1 MGYNYVLLGIYTA
14 AGDSQTPFK
23 YNLVGMILNVILD
36 PVLIFGLLGSPAL
49 GSDGAGYATLFSQM
63 VVSLL
68 YALRVHR
75 DRHLFRE
82 GSFRSRYRMS
92 WEECKIIL
100 CYGFPAAIQTI
111 INFRDSVNLPMYMGE
126 IGHNTDE
133 WQAAFCQTMRENNI
147 GYTFWPY
154 KKMDGSS
161 FVGITPP
168 ENWANIVYFSEAPRA
183 TYKEIRE
190 ARPAQAMSRKAM
202 MDFIEA
208 CKLKNCVVQEG
219 YIRSLGMK

>member
-1 MGYNYVLLGIYTA
+1 MRT
-14 AGDSQTPFK
+14 
-23 YNLVGMILNVILD
+23 
-36 PVLIFGLLGSPAL
+36 
-49 GSDGAGYATLFSQM
+49 
-63 VVSLL
+63 VSLIIVH
-68 YALRVHR
+68 YSANKAGSALRAEDIDRYHR
-75 DRHLFRE
+75 SLGWKCCGYHYVIPTD
-82 GSFRSRYRMS
+82 G
-92 WEECKIIL
+92 
-100 CYGFPAAIQTI
+100 TI
-111 INFRDSVNLPMYMGE
+111 EAGRPPKMI

>member
-1 MGYNYVLLGIYTA
+1 
-14 AGDSQTPFK
+14 
-23 YNLVGMILNVILD
+23 
-36 PVLIFGLLGSPAL
+36 
-49 GSDGAGYATLFSQM
+49 
-63 VVSLL
+63 
-68 YALRVHR
+68 
-75 DRHLFRE
+75 
-82 GSFRSRYRMS
+82 
-92 WEECKIIL
+92 
-100 CYGFPAAIQTI
+100 
-111 INFRDSVNLPMYMGE
+111 MYMGE

-168 ENWANIVYFSEAPRA
+168 ENWANIVYFSEAPRS

-190 ARPAQAMSRKAM
+190 ARPDQAMARKAM

-208 CKLKNCVVQEG
+208 AKLKNCVVQEG
-219 YIRSLGMK
+219 YIQSLGMKKQ

>member
-1 MGYNYVLLGIYTA
+1 
-14 AGDSQTPFK
+14 
-23 YNLVGMILNVILD
+23 
-36 PVLIFGLLGSPAL
+36 
-49 GSDGAGYATLFSQM
+49 
-63 VVSLL
+63 
-68 YALRVHR
+68 
-75 DRHLFRE
+75 
-82 GSFRSRYRMS
+82 
-92 WEECKIIL
+92 
-100 CYGFPAAIQTI
+100 
-111 INFRDSVNLPMYMGE
+111 MYMGE

-168 ENWANIVYFSEAPRA
+168 ENWANIVYFSEEP
-183 TYKEIRE
+183 
-190 ARPAQAMSRKAM
+190 QAMSRKAM

>member
-1 MGYNYVLLGIYTA
+1 MAGRFLPDDAREQHRLYLLGLQQNDT
-14 AGDSQTPFK
+14 
-23 YNLVGMILNVILD
+23 V
-36 PVLIFGLLGSPAL
+36 
-49 GSDGAGYATLFSQM
+49 
-63 VVSLL
+63 
-68 YALRVHR
+68 
-75 DRHLFRE
+75 
-82 GSFRSRYRMS
+82 
-92 WEECKIIL
+92 
-100 CYGFPAAIQTI
+100 
-111 INFRDSVNLPMYMGE
+111 
-126 IGHNTDE
+126 
-133 WQAAFCQTMRENNI
+133 
-147 GYTFWPY
+147 WPY

>member
-1 MGYNYVLLGIYTA
+1 MDWVYSFGRIWVFCYILMGQCLKPC
-14 AGDSQTPFK
+14 AGSC
-23 YNLVGMILNVILD
+23 I
-36 PVLIFGLLGSPAL
+36 SA
-49 GSDGAGYATLFSQM
+49 
-63 VVSLL
+63 
-68 YALRVHR
+68 
-75 DRHLFRE
+75 
-82 GSFRSRYRMS
+82 
-92 WEECKIIL
+92 
-100 CYGFPAAIQTI
+100 YG
-111 INFRDSVNLPMYMGE
+111 
-126 IGHNTDE
+126 
-133 WQAAFCQTMRENNI
+133 
-147 GYTFWPY
+147 Y

>member
-1 MGYNYVLLGIYTA
+1 MDNNHIILLG
-14 AGDSQTPFK
+14 GSQWNGNFKPFK
-23 YNLVGMILNVILD
+23 DSKFDDKIMY
-36 PVLIFGLLGSPAL
+36 
-49 GSDGAGYATLFSQM
+49 TC
-63 VVSLL
+63 
-68 YALRVHR
+68 HR
-75 DRHLFRE
+75 
-82 GSFRSRYRMS
+82 
-92 WEECKIIL
+92 
-100 CYGFPAAIQTI
+100 YGGEPTQAAIQTI

-219 YIRSLGMK
+219 YIRSLGM

>member
-1 MGYNYVLLGIYTA
+1 MGKGELEVVRPAGVARQDDGPQAARAKLLLQLRQRLDCELVALRQRGNEGVAAIREVDSNHIILLGGA
-14 AGDSQTPFK
+14 QWNGNFKPFK
-23 YNLVGMILNVILD
+23 DSKFDDKIMY
-36 PVLIFGLLGSPAL
+36 
-49 GSDGAGYATLFSQM
+49 TC
-63 VVSLL
+63 
-68 YALRVHR
+68 HR
-75 DRHLFRE
+75 
-82 GSFRSRYRMS
+82 
-92 WEECKIIL
+92 
-100 CYGFPAAIQTI
+100 YGGEPTQAAIQTI

>member
-1 MGYNYVLLGIYTA
+1 MAGRFLPDDAREQHRLYLL
-14 AGDSQTPFK
+14 
-23 YNLVGMILNVILD
+23 
-36 PVLIFGLLGSPAL
+36 AL
-49 GSDGAGYATLFSQM
+49 QEDGRF
-63 VVSLL
+63 
-68 YALRVHR
+68 
-75 DRHLFRE
+75 F
-82 GSFRSRYRMS
+82 
-92 WEECKIIL
+92 
-100 CYGFPAAIQTI
+100 
-111 INFRDSVNLPMYMGE
+111 
-126 IGHNTDE
+126 
-133 WQAAFCQTMRENNI
+133 
-147 GYTFWPY
+147 
-154 KKMDGSS
+154 

>member
-1 MGYNYVLLGIYTA
+1 MYTC
-14 AGDSQTPFK
+14 
-23 YNLVGMILNVILD
+23 
-36 PVLIFGLLGSPAL
+36 
-49 GSDGAGYATLFSQM
+49 
-63 VVSLL
+63 
-68 YALRVHR
+68 HR
-75 DRHLFRE
+75 
-82 GSFRSRYRMS
+82 
-92 WEECKIIL
+92 
-100 CYGFPAAIQTI
+100 YGGEPTQAAIQTI

-190 ARPAQAMSRKAM
+190 ARPAQGDDGLHRGMQTEELCGSGGLYPVIGNEVAGA
-202 MDFIEA
+202 A
-208 CKLKNCVVQEG
+208 
-219 YIRSLGMK
+219 SLQTVRIKSQRMRCRDLV

>member
-1 MGYNYVLLGIYTA
+1 MEELNGKLEDIYKMGVAAIREVDTNHIILLGGA
-14 AGDSQTPFK
+14 QWNGNFKPFK
-23 YNLVGMILNVILD
+23 DSKFDDKIMYTCHRYGGD
-36 PVLIFGLLGSPAL
+36 P
-49 GSDGAGYATLFSQM
+49 TK
-63 VVSLL
+63 
-68 YALRVHR
+68 
-75 DRHLFRE
+75 E
-82 GSFRSRYRMS
+82 
-92 WEECKIIL
+92 
-100 CYGFPAAIQTI
+100 AIQSI
-111 INFRDSVNLPMYMGE
+111 IDFRDKVNLPMYMGE

-133 WQAAFCQTMRENNI
+133 WQAAFCQTMRDNNI

-183 TYKEIRE
+183 SYKEIRD
-190 ARPAQAMSRKAM
+190 ARPDQAMARKAM

-219 YIRSLGMK
+219 YIQSLGMKQ

>member
-1 MGYNYVLLGIYTA
+1 
-14 AGDSQTPFK
+14 
-23 YNLVGMILNVILD
+23 
-36 PVLIFGLLGSPAL
+36 
-49 GSDGAGYATLFSQM
+49 
-63 VVSLL
+63 
-68 YALRVHR
+68 
-75 DRHLFRE
+75 
-82 GSFRSRYRMS
+82 
-92 WEECKIIL
+92 
-100 CYGFPAAIQTI
+100 
-111 INFRDSVNLPMYMGE
+111 MYMGE

-147 GYTFWPY
+147 GYTFWPT

-168 ENWANIVYFSEAPRA
+168 ENWANIVYFSEALRA

-219 YIRSLGMK
+219 YIRSLGNEVAGYCLAAKQYVSKSQRMRCRGLSMKEVGTELYTP